1 MSSATE
7 VFDPYR
13 EWLGIEPQELPADH
27 YRLLG
32 LPRFEADAGKILA
45 AADGRMRLIRSN
57 QMGPRGTFTHTLLN
71 EITAAKL
78 CLLSLLA
85 KAQYDQFL
93 HELQDAPNSSRAPA
107 HFFPTAVPLM
117 SLPPAYS
124 PYRAA
129 GVPPLEPP
137 LAAPPVVP
145 MAVPLAPPKQA
156 RKSELA
162 VDEDKP
168 PSEDETP
175 SEGETTQQGSRLRAL
190 GLMAIAIL
198 LIAGGIWGAA
208 RYFFPPAENTDVVT
222 NPDGSGSKGTGS
234 DREQPEPPPDPAAKA
249 TVVMQ
254 EGSGELSLPPSAAA
268 LVGATS
274 LKIDISE
281 NVLSGWTSADDA
293 AIWKFK
299 LLRPG
304 FFKLEL
310 SYAAAHE
317 GEDLG
322 LELLL
327 DEEEPRKFLL
337 ASTGGADKFMAVS
350 HTIVVKASGPHTIA
364 IRPTAAVPEDSLVIK
379 SLRLIPV
386 GGQP

>member
-57 QMGPRGTFTHTLLN
+57 QMGPRGAFTHTLLN

-78 CLLSLLA
+78 CLLSPLA
-85 KAQYDQFL
+85 KVQYDQFL
-93 HELQDAPNSSRAPA
+93 RELESAPSTSRAPA

-117 SLPPAYS
+117 ALPPAYS

-129 GVPPLEPP
+129 GVPTLEPP
-137 LAAPPVVP
+137 LAAPPALP
-145 MAVPLAPPKQA
+145 LAVPLAPPKPA

-168 PSEDETP
+168 SSEDETA
-175 SEGETTQQGSRLRAL
+175 SEGEAPQQGSRLRTL
-190 GLMAIAIL
+190 GMMAIAVL
-198 LIAGGIWGAA
+198 LIAGGIWGAGK
-208 RYFFPPAENTDVVT
+208 YFFPPAENTDVVT
-222 NPDGSGSKGTGS
+222 NPEGSSGE
-234 DREQPEPPPDPAAKA
+234 EQPEAKPEVPPDPAAKA

-327 DEEEPRKFLL
+327 DEEEPRKFQL
-337 ASTGGADKFMAVS
+337 ASTGGADKFMAVA
-350 HTIVVKASGPHTIA
+350 HTIVVKASGPHTIT